1 MTVFESLDSP
11 EIQNLLGTFS
21 EIIRGEVITKLLYT
35 GLSVTLESIQ
45 IILNND
51 VDVAVSNEQ
60 EKERYAAAK
69 LGCMLYLAKKQ
80 TDAEIEKQNQIIR
93 QYQL

>member
-11 EIQNLLGTFS
+11 EIQNLLETLS

-35 GLSVTLESIQ
+35 GLSVTLENIQ
-45 IILNND
+45 TILNS
-51 VDVAVSNEQ
+51 DVAVSDEQ
-60 EKERYAAAK
+60 EKERYDAAK